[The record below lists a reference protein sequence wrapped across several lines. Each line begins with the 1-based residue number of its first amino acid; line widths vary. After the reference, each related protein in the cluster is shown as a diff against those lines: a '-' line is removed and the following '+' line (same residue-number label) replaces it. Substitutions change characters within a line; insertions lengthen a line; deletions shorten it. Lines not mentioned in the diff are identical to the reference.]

1 MKIVQILNF
10 FRYKK
15 CSNLKK
21 KISQKKHQKKQRNG
35 KPDEDVPAD
44 GPQPIKLLQVL
55 GYAVGCSRR
64 PGR

>member
-1 MKIVQILNF
+1 LKIVEILNL

-21 KISQKKHQKKQRNG
+21 NISQKKHQKKQRNG
-35 KPDEDVPAD
+35 KLKEAVPAD

-55 GYAVGCSRR
+55 GCAVGCSRR
-64 PGR
+64 LGR